1 MRGPEERKYFYGMLG
16 TILIC
21 VFVYIVLMYF
31 HVHTFI
37 RKEYY
42 NKVENVSMQFGN
54 NFEQQLISVEE
65 CVTVFSNKYGTGLD
79 NVKLF
84 DAMRALN
91 SSDINIAYV
100 IFKNDK
106 MIYDNAPAGFDLRN
120 RFLEI
125 EEKIDEKSGKWL
137 LDEADRSLIYA
148 VRNEDGSMVAVVA
161 VIDRISDAS
170 LNNRYFKNAKIDL
183 SDGANIVT
191 LKEKTG
197 LNRYRR
203 GLECKYKF
211 RNGNLQF
218 NYYLPVP
225 VIKVSMVWLGMAILL
240 FVIVFVIYIVVI
252 NNYIKGIFLTVANLE
267 DKMQEYIDSKK

>member
-31 HVHTFI
+31 QVHTFV

-91 SSDINIAYV
+91 SSDVNIVYV

-106 MIYDNAPAGFDLRN
+106 MTYDNVPAGFGLRN
-120 RFLEI
+120 RFFEI

-137 LDEADRSLIYA
+137 LDEVDRSLIYA
-148 VRNEDGSMVAVVA
+148 MRNEDGSMVAVVVA
-161 VIDRISDAS
+161 IDKISDAS

-183 SDGANIVT
+183 SDGANNVT
-191 LKEKTG
+191 LKEKTS
-197 LNRYRR
+197 LNRYKH
-203 GLECKYKF
+203 GVKSKYQF
-211 RNGNLQF
+211 ENGDLQF
-218 NYYLPVP
+218 NYYVPDPVM
-225 VIKVSMVWLGMAILL
+225 KVSMVWLGMAILL
-240 FVIVFVIYIVVI
+240 FAIVFVICIVVI
-252 NNYIKGIFLTVANLE
+252 NNYIKGIFLTVADLE